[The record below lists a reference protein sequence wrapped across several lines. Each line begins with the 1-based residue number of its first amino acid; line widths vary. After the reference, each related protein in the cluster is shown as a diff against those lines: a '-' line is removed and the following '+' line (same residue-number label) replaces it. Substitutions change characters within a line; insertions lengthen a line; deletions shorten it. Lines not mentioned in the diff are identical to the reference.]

1 VGAEDSLAGFVILWG
16 TPIAIVAWVLLRQRY
31 APQADVR
38 PGFRMLSLW
47 VLLVL
52 LSVGVGV
59 GALGGQLRGLANLY
73 FALIGAASAV
83 MLWLLYWKIGVR
95 PRDVGRRDTTNDVR
109 N

>member
-1 VGAEDSLAGFVILWG
+1 MGAEDSLTGFVILWG

-38 PGFRMLSLW
+38 PGFRLLSVW

-59 GALGGQLRGLANLY
+59 GALGGHAGGLANVY
-73 FALIGAASAV
+73 FACVGAASAV
-83 MLWLLYWKIGVR
+83 MLWLLYWKIGIR
-95 PRDVGRRDTTNDVR
+95 PRKSGSR
-109 N
+109 

>member
-1 VGAEDSLAGFVILWG
+1 VGAEDSFTGFVILWG
-16 TPIAIVAWVLLRQRY
+16 TPLAIVVWVLLRRRY

-38 PGFRMLSLW
+38 PGFRVLSLW

-59 GALGGQLRGLANLY
+59 GALGGHAGGLANLY
-73 FALIGAASAV
+73 FALVGAASAV

-95 PRDVGRRDTTNDVR
+95 PRKTRR
-109 N
+109 

>member
-1 VGAEDSLAGFVILWG
+1 MGAEDSFAGLVILWG
-16 TPIAIVAWVLLRQRY
+16 TPLAIVAWVLLRHRY

-38 PGFRMLSLW
+38 PGFRLLSLW

-59 GALGGQLRGLANLY
+59 GALGGHAGGLANLY
-73 FALIGAASAV
+73 FVMIGAASAV

-95 PRDVGRRDTTNDVR
+95 PRNKRGG
-109 N
+109 